1 MQSFNRKEYQL
12 ENNQSNENQEVTA
25 VIRLILE
32 QYRQNR
38 IEHDLEVYSE
48 ILLIA
53 KVLHNRLDCGKG
65 KKMKNS
71 TYIELEKKKIID
83 TVSKDEYY
91 LEIKEFLKNHSKL
104 NNKLN

>member
-1 MQSFNRKEYQL
+1 MYLFIRNEYQMQ
-12 ENNQSNENQEVTA
+12 NKQSNENKEVTA
-25 VIRLILE
+25 VIQLILE

>member
-1 MQSFNRKEYQL
+1 VQSFNRKEYQL

-25 VIRLILE
+25 VIRLILD
-32 QYRQNR
+32 QYRQNK

-53 KVLHNRLDCGKG
+53 KVLHNRLDGAKG